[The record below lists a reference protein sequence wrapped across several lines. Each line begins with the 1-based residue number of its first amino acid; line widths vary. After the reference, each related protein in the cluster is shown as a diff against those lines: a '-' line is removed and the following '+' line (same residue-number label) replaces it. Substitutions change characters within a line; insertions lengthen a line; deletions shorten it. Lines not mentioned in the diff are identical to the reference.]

1 MNETNEKVARAED
14 KPRTLI
20 FVDILGFGAITSECQ
35 VRVRDWHD
43 GRFSGS
49 STTQMQAWLNGF
61 DAVVH
66 QCVFQQPDYGCVQMM
81 LFSDCAYLVFENSL
95 GAALIAAKLMRS
107 FILRCV
113 PVRIGIG
120 KGTFYSI
127 ELSTSTNVG
136 NVVVSKSRFMGT
148 AVVGA
153 YSAED
158 CGGKG
163 MRIFLDSSLDE
174 DLPYVRSRVKTV
186 RLPQALKQV
195 QWELDYLYESQPIA
209 REHEV
214 EENDLKLFDTVARMK
229 DPEATRGVQL
239 QYTETLKAMSR
250 MRKANSRKPV
260 RLNRLEY
267 GGPVNSDWC

>member
-1 MNETNEKVARAED
+1 MNETEQKIIRNED

-20 FVDILGFGAITSECQ
+20 FVDILGFGAITNDCG
-35 VRVRDWHD
+35 VRVRDWND

-66 QCVFQQPDYGCVQMM
+66 QCVFQQPDYGCVQAM

-95 GAALIAAKLMRS
+95 QAALIAVSLMRG
-107 FILRCV
+107 FILHRI
-113 PVRIGIG
+113 PVRMGVG
-120 KGTFYSI
+120 KGTFYSV

-136 NVVVSKSRFMGT
+136 NAVVSKSRFMGT
-148 AVVGA
+148 AVVHA
-153 YSAED
+153 HSAEK

-163 MRIFLDSSLDE
+163 MRIFLDSSVEE
-174 DLPYVRSRVKTV
+174 DFQSVRSRVKTI

-195 QWELDYLYESQPIA
+195 QWELDYLSESKPIP

-214 EENDLKLFDTVARMK
+214 EENDRKLFDTVSSMK
-229 DPEATRGVQL
+229 DPQSSGDVQA
-239 QYTETLKAMSR
+239 QYTETLEAMGR
-250 MRKANSRKPV
+250 MRQVNGRKPV
-260 RLNRLEY
+260 DTRT
-267 GGPVNSDWC
+267 

>member
-1 MNETNEKVARAED
+1 MSENDEKVARGED

-20 FVDILGFGAITSECQ
+20 FLDILGFGAITNECQ

-43 GRFSGS
+43 GGFSGS

-61 DAVVH
+61 DAVLH
-66 QCVFQQPDYGCVQMM
+66 HCVFQQPDYGCVQAM

-95 GAALIAAKLMRS
+95 QAALIAVSLMRG
-107 FILRCV
+107 FILRSI
-113 PVRIGIG
+113 PVRMGIG

-136 NVVVSKSRFMGT
+136 NAIVSKSRFMGT
-148 AVVGA
+148 AVVHA
-153 YSAED
+153 HSAEQ

-163 MRIFLDSSLDE
+163 VRLFLDSSVEE
-174 DLPYVRSRVKTV
+174 DFPSVRSRVKTI

-195 QWELDYLYESQPIA
+195 QWELDYLSESKPIA

-214 EENDLKLFDTVARMK
+214 EENARKLFDAVSRMK
-229 DPEATRGVQL
+229 DRQSSDDVQA
-239 QYTETLKAMSR
+239 QYTETLEAMGR
-250 MRKANSRKPV
+250 MRQANSRKPV
-260 RLNRLEY
+260 DLSTLKHA
-267 GGPVNSDWC
+267 DI